1 MLSADYLKEGSSQ
14 KLLTPA
20 EQTCS
25 EMHEH
30 YIRFKWFI
38 KGAKFEIKIMIF
50 MASGFYTQQ

>member
-1 MLSADYLKEGSSQ
+1 
-14 KLLTPA
+14 
-20 EQTCS
+20 
-25 EMHEH
+25 MHEH